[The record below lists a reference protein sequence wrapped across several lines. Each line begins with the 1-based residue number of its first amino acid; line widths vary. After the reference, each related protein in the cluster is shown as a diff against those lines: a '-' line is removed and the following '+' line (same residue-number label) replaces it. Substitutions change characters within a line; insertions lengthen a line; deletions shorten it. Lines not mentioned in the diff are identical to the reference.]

1 MKQEKEKI
9 PAFDPAVNT
18 IHLDMDGVLA
28 DFDRFVEEKM
38 GRTFPHQD
46 GPSDQAM
53 WDFLASVDHL
63 YFQLEP
69 TPYAEELFHYCN
81 KIAQVKILTAIPRR
95 TTMPH
100 AEQDK
105 RDWIAKY
112 IGPGVHVAIG
122 PYSRDKWKHARPG
135 DILIDDRED
144 NIQAWGEKGL
154 GHGILH
160 ITHNLQDTYDKLA
173 KVLASV

>member
-1 MKQEKEKI
+1 MEKKNNI
-9 PAFDPAVNT
+9 PRFDPAVNT

-28 DFDRFVEEKM
+28 DFDRFVLERM
-38 GRTFPHQD
+38 GRVFPHQE
-46 GPSDQAM
+46 GPSDREM
-53 WDFLASVDHL
+53 WDFLATVDHL

-69 TPYAEELFHYCN
+69 TSYALDLFHHCN
-81 KIAQVKILTAIPRR
+81 EIAPVKILTAIPRR
-95 TTMPH
+95 TSMPH

-122 PYSRDKWKHARPG
+122 PYSRDKFKHCNPG
-135 DILIDDRED
+135 DILIDDRAD
-144 NIQAWGEKGL
+144 NIEAWGEKGL

-160 ITHNLQDTYDKLA
+160 ITNNVQDTYDKLA
-173 KVLASV
+173 KVLAAV